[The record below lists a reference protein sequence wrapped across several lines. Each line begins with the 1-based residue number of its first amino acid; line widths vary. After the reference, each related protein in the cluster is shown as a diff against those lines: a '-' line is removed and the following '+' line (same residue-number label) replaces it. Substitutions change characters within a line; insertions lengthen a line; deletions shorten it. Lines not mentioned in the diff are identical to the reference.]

1 VRQLLKRCPSGVEPT
16 QYEAMLADYAESIV
30 DLADKAD
37 DFHIHSGTS
46 FHLMDGAVR
55 GQYDFML
62 ECELQPHADMSVL
75 EPPVP
80 SGMPLPP
87 ALA

>member
-1 VRQLLKRCPSGVEPT
+1 MLKRGPSGVEPT
-16 QYEAMLADYAESIV
+16 QYGAMPADYVESIV

-46 FHLMDGAVR
+46 FDLMDGAVR

-62 ECELQPHADMSVL
+62 ECELQLHADMNVL
-75 EPPVP
+75 EPPEP
-80 SGMPLPP
+80 SGMPLL
-87 ALA
+87 LASA